1 MFPLPRV
8 NRMFRRSILLAL
20 LLSSPVDACTTPVFR
35 YALENWPASPF
46 EVSVFHRGP
55 LSAEQQALVRRLS
68 PEGPKAN
75 VRVRSYDVAGDMP
88 PSARKL
94 WEQSGKQA
102 LPCVVVQY
110 PEEARE
116 SPAFVGPLGDGTAD
130 MLLDSPARRELVR
143 RLGAGD
149 AAVWIVL
156 GAAKEPAFLEGELAR
171 LQKDIVLPE
180 PDPAFPLL
188 SALPL
193 KLRFSVL
200 RLDRDDPKEAF
211 LVRSLLGSADGL
223 SEAKGPIVFPV
234 FGRGR
239 VLVGIHGKQSTA
251 ANVERWASFLC
262 GACSCRVKES
272 NPGIDLLLRADWETL
287 LDIPDTPPDETAA
300 VPIPPGGTAPEKESA
315 SPSDSLAWLWVVLG
329 VAGVGALGTSVRLL
343 RPRSSFEVLVS
354 RCEDLTPAPPSH
366 REGGAGGMSDGV
378 SFRPDTVLLPLPLW
392 EGVGG

>member
-1 MFPLPRV
+1 MFP
-8 NRMFRRSILLAL
+8 RSILLAL
-20 LLSSPVDACTTPVFR
+20 LVSSQAGIAHACSTPVFR

-55 LSAEQQALVRRLS
+55 LNAQQGALVRHLS
-68 PEGPKAN
+68 PEEPKAN

-88 PSARKL
+88 AAARKL
-94 WEQSGKQA
+94 WEQSGTGQA

-110 PEEARE
+110 PDEARE
-116 SPAFVGPLGDGTAD
+116 SPAFVGPLDAP
-130 MLLDSPARRELVR
+130 LLDSPARRELVR

-156 GAAKEPAFLEGELAR
+156 GEAKETAFLEGELAR

-200 RLDRDDPKEAF
+200 HIDRDDPKEAF

-223 SEAKGPIVFPV
+223 GDVRGPIVFPV

-239 VLVGIHGKQSTA
+239 VLVGIHGKQLTA
-251 ANVERWASFLC
+251 ANVERWASYLC

-272 NPGIDLLLRADWETL
+272 NPGIDLLLRADWESL
-287 LDIPDTPPDETAA
+287 LDIPETPRDEPAA
-300 VPIPPGGTAPEKESA
+300 SVPIPPGQTAPVKEPEPA
-315 SPSDSLAWLWVVLG
+315 SESLAWLWVVLG
-329 VAGVGALGTSVRLL
+329 VAGIGALATSARLL
-343 RPRSSFEVLVS
+343 RPH
-354 RCEDLTPAPPSH
+354 ANPSTASTTQQP
-366 REGGAGGMSDGV
+366 R
-378 SFRPDTVLLPLPLW
+378 
-392 EGVGG
+392 